1 MQTNWP
7 RAVIF
12 DLDGTLVDS
21 APDIAAAVNAGFGPL
36 GLAPFHVEQVVGMI
50 GGGAAVAVRR
60 AVKAAGL
67 VLAAED
73 EAAVLRRFLETY
85 ARVSADGRGLYPGA
99 HELLGALRG
108 EGRGMALCTNKAE
121 HITHITIEALGIAG
135 YFASVVA
142 ARDDVPKKPDPA
154 MVLRALAPFG
164 VKPADAVMIGDS
176 HADIEAAR
184 AAGVSSIAVTY
195 GYSSTPARELGAN
208 HVIDSLA
215 EAQGAL
221 AALRGRLRDA
231 R

>member
-1 MQTNWP
+1 MQPNWP

-36 GLAPFHVEQVVGMI
+36 GLPPFPVAQVKAMI
-50 GGGAAVAVRR
+50 GGGASVAVRR
-60 AVKAAGL
+60 AARSVGITLSAA
-67 VLAAED
+67 D
-73 EAAVLRRFLETY
+73 EAAVLARFLETY

-121 HITHITIEALGIAG
+121 HITHITLEALGIAG
-135 YFASVVA
+135 YFSNVVA

-164 VKPADAVMIGDS
+164 VKPEDAVMIGDS

-184 AAGVSSIAVTY
+184 AGGVRSIAVSY
-195 GYSSTPARELGAN
+195 GYSSTPIRQLGAD
-208 HVIDSLA
+208 HIVDSLA
-215 EAQGAL
+215 EIQHAL
-221 AALRGRLRDA
+221 AAMRGLVSA
-231 R
+231 

>member
-1 MQTNWP
+1 MQPNWP

-36 GLAPFHVEQVVGMI
+36 GLPPFPVAQVKAMI
-50 GGGAAVAVRR
+50 GGGASVAVRR
-60 AVKAAGL
+60 AARSVGITLSAA
-67 VLAAED
+67 D
-73 EAAVLRRFLETY
+73 EAAVLARFLETY

-164 VKPADAVMIGDS
+164 VKPEDAVMIGDS

-184 AAGVSSIAVTY
+184 AGGVRSIAVSY
-195 GYSSTPARELGAN
+195 GYSSTPIRQLGAD
-208 HVIDSLA
+208 HIVDSLA
-215 EAQGAL
+215 EIQHAL
-221 AALRGRLRDA
+221 AAMRGLVSA
-231 R
+231 